1 MTLFAF
7 YGTFTSNQPG
17 HRNLAGARL
26 LERTKTAPR
35 FRLYFVDGMWPAL
48 IPADDGVA
56 IECEVY
62 EADEE
67 LLRRLAELEPPG
79 WNRGPLELADGRI
92 VDAFIADA
100 GLAVRA
106 EDISHH
112 GSWAAYARAL
122 SRSK

>member
-1 MTLFAF
+1 VTLFAF
-7 YGTFTSNQPG
+7 YGTFTSDQPG

-26 LERTKTAPR
+26 VERTRTAAR
-35 FRLYFVDGMWPAL
+35 YRLYLVDDMWPAI

-67 LLRRLAELEPPG
+67 LLRRLADIEPPG

-92 VDAFIADA
+92 VDAFIADPA
-100 GLAVRA
+100 LALRG
-106 EDISHH
+106 EDISGH
-112 GSWAAYARAL
+112 GSWPAYARAL
-122 SRSK
+122 SRFK

>member
-26 LERTKTAPR
+26 VEQARTAPR
-35 FRLYFVDGMWPAL
+35 YRLYFVDEMWPAL

-67 LLRRLAELEPPG
+67 LLRRLAEIEPPG
-79 WNRGPLELADGRI
+79 WNRGPL
-92 VDAFIADA
+92 
-100 GLAVRA
+100 
-106 EDISHH
+106 
-112 GSWAAYARAL
+112 
-122 SRSK
+122 